1 MEIKVKKIKDDKL
14 KKDFELNFSKELI
27 EKKINDY
34 IAKVQGNFTL
44 KGFRK
49 GQVPFAVI
57 KEKYGQSIMAD
68 ELDKMIN
75 EKVKEIVKEGNLKLA
90 MQPKIEAKEI
100 DLGKDAIISLSL
112 EIFPEIPEIE
122 LKKIK
127 VVKREVAV
135 DENDVKQELQKF
147 NKFFATWE
155 KQDSSYKAKN
165 GDAVNIDYVGRIDKV
180 EFDGG
185 KAQGH
190 QLELGSKSF
199 IDDFEEQLIGKK
211 AGDEVKVKVKFPKA
225 YHAEA
230 LAGQNAE
237 FEVKINEVLVAKLPE
252 LSKEFV
258 KEKFNLEDPKA
269 LEDLLR
275 KDLTKKFEEMSLE
288 IFKNEVLEFLNKKYD
303 FELPKGLVEVQAN
316 ALWQS
321 IESEI
326 EKNPHKFKNDKEKEK
341 AKKVKEE
348 QAIEIIRGAMILSK
362 ICEQN
367 KIEVTK
373 EDFDKE
379 LFNIMQNFRGQEQ
392 KVIEYYQKNPQ
403 AIEGIRAKLIEDKAI
418 NFVANNE
425 LIEKKAMN
433 IKDFE
438 KFFTKANEE
447 TSSRF
452 AV

>member
-14 KKDFELNFSKELI
+14 KKDFELTFTKELI
-27 EKKINDY
+27 EQKVNDY
-34 IAKVQGNFTL
+34 IAKVRDNFSL

-49 GQVPFAVI
+49 GQVPVAVI
-57 KEKYGQSIMAD
+57 KEKYGHGIMAD

-75 EKVKEIVKEGNLKLA
+75 NKVKEIVKEGSFKLA
-90 MQPKIEAKEI
+90 MQPKIDAKDI
-100 DLGKDAIISLSL
+100 DLGKDAVITLSL
-112 EIFPEIPEIE
+112 EIFPEIPEID

-127 VVKREVAV
+127 VVKREVSI
-135 DENDVKQELQKF
+135 DDNDVKQELLKF

-155 KQDSSYKAKN
+155 KQDLGYKAKN
-165 GDAVNIDYVGRIDKV
+165 GDAVNIDYVGRVNKV
-180 EFDGG
+180 EFEGG
-185 KAQGH
+185 SAKGH

-225 YHAEA
+225 YHASK
-230 LAGQNAE
+230 LAGQSAE

-252 LSKEFV
+252 LTQEFV
-258 KEKFNLEDPKA
+258 KEKFNLDDPKA

-275 KDLTKKFEEMSLE
+275 KDLGKKFEEMSLE
-288 IFKNEVLEFLNKKYD
+288 IFKQEVLEFLNKKYD
-303 FELPKGLVEVQAN
+303 FDLPKGLVDEQTN
-316 ALWQS
+316 ALWRNV
-321 IESEI
+321 ESEV
-326 EKNPHKFKNDKEKEK
+326 EQNPEKFKNDKEKEK
-341 AKKVKEE
+341 AKKIKED

-379 LFNIMQNFRGQEQ
+379 LFNIMQNFKGQEQ

-403 AIEGIRAKLIEDKAI
+403 AIENIRAKLIEDKAI
-418 NFVANNE
+418 NFIARSE
-425 LIEKKAMN
+425 EIEKKSLN

-438 KFFTKANEE
+438 KFFTKTNEE
-447 TSSRF
+447 LGSRF
-452 AV
+452 VV

>member
-1 MEIKVKKIKDDKL
+1 
-14 KKDFELNFSKELI
+14 
-27 EKKINDY
+27 
-34 IAKVQGNFTL
+34 
-44 KGFRK
+44 
-49 GQVPFAVI
+49 
-57 KEKYGQSIMAD
+57 MAD

-100 DLGKDAIISLSL
+100 DLEKDAIISLSL

-127 VVKREVAV
+127 VVKREVAI

-185 KAQGH
+185 KAQGQ